1 MGGKGYCSK
10 LRNGCCSRSPP
21 SKAPRSLSSSLSS
34 PSPHQDGILTYDL
47 SLSQQRWTTQTYLPE
62 RHNLPLS
69 TVDLLPARALSPVAL
84 NNKSPPFLRTVQRVR
99 QPPRPIL
106 HPRSTDTPILYTD
119 PPSND
124 RTLYRSRSR
133 PTRLLSQDDY
143 SRSPTSPSNT
153 PNPLARLP
161 RRPTHR
167 RSPSL
172 ATLCRRKERKPASRR
187 QQFEEQNIL

>member
-34 PSPHQDGILTYDL
+34 PFPHQDSILTYDL

-69 TVDLLPARALSPVAL
+69 TVDLLPARSLPRRAQQQE
-84 NNKSPPFLRTVQRVR
+84 PPFLRTVQRVR
-99 QPPRPIL
+99 QPPKPIL
-106 HPRSTDTPILYTD
+106 HPRSTDTPILRSIS
-119 PPSND
+119 PSND

-133 PTRLLSQDDY
+133 PTRLLSQDY
-143 SRSPTSPSNT
+143 SRSPTSPSNR

-172 ATLCRRKERKPASRR
+172 ATLCPRKERKPASRR
-187 QQFEEQNIL
+187 QQFEEQNVI